1 MYQIHCLN
9 KISPVGTGR
18 FGEQYTVGAELAQAD
33 AVLVRSAAMHDMELP
48 EQLLAIARA
57 GAGVNNIPIDK
68 CSEQG
73 IVVFN
78 TPGAN
83 ANAVKEL
90 VICALLLASRK
101 VARGMDWVKT
111 LKGEGDQVGKLVE
124 KGKSAFVGPE
134 ISGKALG
141 VIGLG
146 AIGILVANAAEALG
160 MTVYGYDPYL
170 SVDAAW
176 GLSSSVHHAR
186 SLDEIYANC
195 DYITLHLP
203 QTPDTKNMINADAL
217 AKMKDGVRIL
227 NFARGGLVNSAEL
240 IAALE
245 SGKAAAYVTDFPDE
259 SLLDVEGVT
268 AIPHLGAST
277 PESEDNC
284 ARMAVDQVK
293 DYLENGNIRNSV
305 NMPAVSMAR
314 DPGLTRI
321 CILHRNVP
329 NTISLFSGAVGDAGV
344 NIENMQSM
352 SRGNYAY
359 TIFDVS
365 GDLSDEAA
373 ADLEKLDPIIRVR
386 VIR

>member
-18 FGEQYTVGAELAQAD
+18 FGDQYTVGAELAQAD

-90 VICALLLASRK
+90 VICGLLLASRK

-305 NMPAVSMAR
+305 NMPAVNMAR

>member
-18 FGEQYTVGAELAQAD
+18 FGELYTVGAELAQAD

-90 VICALLLASRK
+90 VICGLLLASRK

>member
-18 FGEQYTVGAELAQAD
+18 FGDQYTVGAELAQAD

-90 VICALLLASRK
+90 VICGLLLASRK

-240 IAALE
+240 VAALE

>member
-90 VICALLLASRK
+90 VICGLLLASRK

-240 IAALE
+240 ISALE